1 MADKKVLVTSGG
13 VYAFDKDGKTLPLEK
28 GTEASIEAE
37 QADKLVKQGRVGLVL
52 NSGKSKQDK

>member
-1 MADKKVLVTSGG
+1 MADKKVLVTTGG
-13 VYAFDKDGKTLPLEK
+13 VYAVKDGKTLPLDK